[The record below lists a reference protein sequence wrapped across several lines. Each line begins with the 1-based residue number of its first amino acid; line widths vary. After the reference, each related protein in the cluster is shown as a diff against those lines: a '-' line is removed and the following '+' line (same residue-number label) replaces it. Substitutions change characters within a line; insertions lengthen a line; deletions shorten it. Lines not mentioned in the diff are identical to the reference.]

1 MPNASVYVEQKV
13 NETSVSWG
21 EYMAVKVREILNE
34 YEIEEILTE
43 YLGAFDSMLQII
55 DTDDGEKVR
64 VVIFDKYDHLWI
76 NGTIEREYSMDK
88 TNFKF
93 IRLNSPNKF
102 KDYWF
107 KTDKISDKEL
117 SQKYMEQG
125 MVGVAGVIYCKDS
138 GEIGIQRIFPF
149 NFDVVVVNDP
159 ELRSILEELI
169 EELWVS

>member
-102 KDYWF
+102 KDYRF

-149 NFDVVVVNDP
+149 NFDVVVVNNP

>member
-1 MPNASVYVEQKV
+1 
-13 NETSVSWG
+13 
-21 EYMAVKVREILNE
+21 MAVKVREILN
-34 YEIEEILTE
+34 E

-55 DTDDGEKVR
+55 DTDNGEKVR
-64 VVIFDKYDHLWI
+64 VVIFDKYDHSWI

-125 MVGVAGVIYCKDS
+125 MMGVTSVVYCKSYDVL
-138 GEIGIQRIFPF
+138 GIERLFPF
-149 NFDVVVVNDP
+149 TSDIIICDDN
-159 ELRSILEELI
+159 ELKKILKELI
-169 EELWVS
+169 EEMSISIEWWYNSVV

>member
-1 MPNASVYVEQKV
+1 MV
-13 NETSVSWG
+13 
-21 EYMAVKVREILNE
+21 VKVREILNE

-149 NFDVVVVNDP
+149 NFDVVVVNNP